1 MSPEQDRWRPV
12 RRRAGPLLAGVL
24 ALVWMVMALR
34 RPDATFHLAPTLVA
48 ASWGAAQRGVTG
60 AAAGRRTGLIAA
72 LGGAGVALLATAALG
87 WSRAL
92 SGPTLWHDQG
102 ALGET
107 ALATAVGAALGFR
120 FVTRRRPG
128 LLFSG

>member
-1 MSPEQDRWRPV
+1 MSTEHERWGAV
-12 RRRAGPLLAGVL
+12 RRGAGPLLAGAL
-24 ALVWMVMALR
+24 AIVWTTMALR
-34 RPDATFHLAPTLVA
+34 RPDATFHLAPVLVA

-60 AAAGRRTGLIAA
+60 APASRPVGMSAA
-72 LGGAGVALLATAALG
+72 LGGAAFAGLATAVLG
-87 WSRAL
+87 WAGAL
-92 SGPTLWHDQG
+92 SGPTLWHEQG

-107 ALATAVGAALGFR
+107 VLGIALGAALGLR

>member
-1 MSPEQDRWRPV
+1 MRTEQDRWRSV
-12 RRRAGPLLAGVL
+12 RRRAGPLLAGGL
-24 ALVWMVMALR
+24 ALVWTAMALR
-34 RPDATFHLAPTLVA
+34 RPDATFHLAPLLVA
-48 ASWGAAQRGVTG
+48 ASWGAAQRATTG
-60 AAAGRRTGLIAA
+60 AAARRRTGVIAA
-72 LGGAGVALLATAALG
+72 LGGAGVAGLATAALG
-87 WSRAL
+87 WSGAL

-107 ALATAVGAALGFR
+107 VLATAVGAALGFR